1 MLERSHSPEPQ
12 NFGPMLAGDSSPTL
26 QLKAI
31 KGSMLQ
37 QACVAIK
44 PGKDYNDKIMLAKL
58 EDELKP
64 LTKRAS

>member
-1 MLERSHSPEPQ
+1 
-12 NFGPMLAGDSSPTL
+12 MLAGDSSPTL

-31 KGSMLQ
+31 KGSLLQ

-58 EDELKP
+58 EEELKP
-64 LTKRAS
+64 LIKRAS